1 MFLYGITPVL
11 LTEEIWAADLG
22 LLTLLYADDAA
33 FDGSERSSAHL
44 LNLPMERGA
53 EWGYFSEPDKLLFIA
68 KMPEH

>member
-1 MFLYGITPVL
+1 MIVYGITLVTL
-11 LTEEIWAADLG
+11 AEELRDADP
-22 LLTLLYADDAA
+22 TLLPPFYANDAA